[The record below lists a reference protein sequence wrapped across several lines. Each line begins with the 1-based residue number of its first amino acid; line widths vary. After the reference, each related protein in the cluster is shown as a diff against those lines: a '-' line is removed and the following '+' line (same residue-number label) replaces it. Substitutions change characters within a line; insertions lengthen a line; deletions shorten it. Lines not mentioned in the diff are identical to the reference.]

1 MKKVTPHRSPVR
13 SRAGLTLLEIVIVV
27 AILAILAGFIVP
39 VLNGVAAS
47 SKITAAQASL
57 ATIRDAIMGTP
68 DKPGYYSDTGQLPNT
83 LADLFLQ
90 PAGMPSYNRDTNRG
104 WRGPYLFNANGTL
117 GSGNEPQGFIV
128 GASASSYTAPY
139 GIPSGNPGYLASE
152 PYGNTGDP
160 VIIDPWGNAIF
171 LQWPT
176 SGSSAV
182 QNQEFVRLISAGPNK
197 TIDTPQNY
205 LDTAVT
211 PNLPYPPP
219 AVRGDDMVLFLNHSD
234 SPTP

>member
-1 MKKVTPHRSPVR
+1 MPSITLNQSRVR
-13 SRAGLTLLEIVIVV
+13 QPSGLTLLEIVIVV
-27 AILAILAGFIVP
+27 AILAILAGFIIP
-39 VLNGVAAS
+39 MLDSYAAS

-68 DKPGYYSDTGQLPNT
+68 DKPGYLSDTGQLPNT
-83 LADLFLQ
+83 LADLFIQ
-90 PAGMPSYNRDTNRG
+90 PPGMPTYNRDTSRG
-104 WRGPYLFNANGTL
+104 WRGPYLLNSMAALSSSN
-117 GSGNEPQGFIV
+117 SPQGFIL
-128 GASASSYTAPY
+128 GAPASSYTTPY
-139 GIPSGNPGYLASE
+139 GALGSE
-152 PYGNTGDP
+152 PYGNTNDP

-176 SGSSAV
+176 SGSSAA

-205 LDTAVT
+205 LDAAVT

-219 AVRGDDMVLFLNHSD
+219 DVRADDIVLFLNHSD
-234 SPTP
+234 SPTQ